1 MSSAGDSKAEN
12 CPPNEELAGF
22 KAKTLDAEARD
33 RVGNHLK
40 TCKACQKKLTQNIL
54 SGIRESNRASDAALG
69 TGGGTSPGE
78 TKPIGRGSSPSI
90 NPPSSGDGSKIRASS
105 GSQTAPGSLGGDQPP
120 EKYPYLDPPEEPGE
134 IARLGMYNILR
145 ELGSGG
151 MGVVFDA
158 IDRRLSRRVALKV
171 LKPELADESY
181 VERFKQEARLAAS
194 LSDEHIV
201 TIFEVGVSANVAFM
215 AMEYLHGEP
224 LDARLSRDGWLP
236 IDEALGL
243 LKQAAMGLATAHKAG
258 LVHRDIKPA
267 NLWLE
272 RDKESGQFKRVKV
285 LDFGLAKEV
294 AKDSSLTAA
303 GMVVGTPSYM
313 APEQVYGLPC
323 DQRTDLFALG
333 CVLYRMISGKLP
345 FAGEDTM
352 AVLQNTVD
360 EPMPD
365 MSDMGRKFPAKVL
378 ELLKRLLAKDPDDR
392 PANAGVL
399 IKQIDALSMG
409 EILPTHSPTP
419 SGNFTIK
426 VTSKKEKRKTNWLA
440 WASGAL
446 AFLAVTSSVAL
457 FFLKPAPK
465 SETKESGTAT
475 GGSETKG
482 GPANSI
488 GTFTGEPI
496 KVGVL
501 FSRSGPF
508 QVDEVPLADAVK
520 HAVDEINAGTIDKND
535 KPGIDGRK
543 VEIVRADGASN
554 PTVYAAEAQR
564 MIEKEGCR
572 VIFGCW
578 TSSCRKAVVEVLE
591 KQAKQGRDCLL
602 FYPMQFEGLE
612 DSRQV
617 VYLGLVPNQQV
628 ERSLSFARKEWL
640 SEGPKRARRLYLVGS
655 DYVYPR
661 ASFEVVRLFLE
672 TRFKGDFEIVGESFV
687 PLKNPGLAEE
697 AATKALAAKPDLI
710 LNALNG
716 LRVNERF
723 FNSLRKGGNDKGNG
737 PGSAKVLSLSL
748 TERDLEKSD
757 DPGLFEGH
765 YLVWSYLSS
774 IAGPEN
780 QRFKEICK
788 DHLSSATV
796 PYDPLEA
803 AYYGTR
809 LWAKAEEHWRNE
821 ASKSGAGKPNE
832 QTPANLNNLRN
843 AIELVSEA
851 APQGRLSPLPT
862 PTTPGALYT
871 PHRPRFGRILK
882 DREVE
887 VLGAQIADSPAD
899 PFPGPQN
906 RDEAT
911 SGQIKEAKE
920 GWNRYLE
927 GLKKAYGGQWENT
940 GMEPAQIPPADWW
953 KKK

>member
-1 MSSAGDSKAEN
+1 MMSSAGGINAEN
-12 CPPNEELAGF
+12 CPPDEELAGF
-22 KAKTLDAEARD
+22 KAKSLGPEARD

-40 TCKACQKKLTQNIL
+40 SCKACQKKLTQNIR
-54 SGIRESNRASDAALG
+54 SGIRESNRSSDPSLG
-69 TGGGTSPGE
+69 NVGGSPPGE
-78 TKPIGRGSSPSI
+78 TLPVGTFANPSSAGPSGAGKDSKAWTPSTP
-90 NPPSSGDGSKIRASS
+90 PPSN
-105 GSQTAPGSLGGDQPP
+105 LGGEKPP
-120 EKYPYLDPPEEPGE
+120 EQYPYLDPPEEPGE
-134 IARLGMYNILR
+134 MARLGMYNILR

-158 IDRRLSRRVALKV
+158 IDRRLNRRVALKV
-171 LKPELADESY
+171 LKPELADDSY

-236 IDEALGL
+236 VDEALSL
-243 LKQAAMGLATAHKAG
+243 LRQAAMGLATAHKAG

-272 RDKESGQFKRVKV
+272 RDKDSGQFKRVKV

-333 CVLYRMISGKLP
+333 CVLYRMVSGKLP
-345 FAGEDTM
+345 FSGEDTM

-365 MSDMGRKFPAKVL
+365 MSDVGRKFPQKVM
-378 ELLKRLLAKDPDDR
+378 ELLKRLLAKDPDER
-392 PANAGVL
+392 PADAGVL
-399 IKQIDALSMG
+399 IKQIDAISSGG
-409 EILPTHSPTP
+409 ELPSYSPTP
-419 SGNFTIK
+419 SGGFAIK
-426 VTSKKEKRKTNWLA
+426 TVAKKEVRKVNWLL
-440 WASGAL
+440 WSSGAM
-446 AFLAVTSSVAL
+446 AFLAVASSLAL
-457 FFLKPAPK
+457 FFLRPVPK
-465 SETKESGTAT
+465 GETKDPGTSA
-475 GGSETKG
+475 E
-482 GPANSI
+482 GPATENVAV
-488 GTFTGEPI
+488 FTGEPI

-508 QVDEVPLADAVK
+508 QVDEVPLADAVR
-520 HAVDEINAGTIDKND
+520 HAIDEINAGTLDKND

-564 MIEKEGCR
+564 MVEKEGCR

-578 TSSCRKAVVEVLE
+578 SSSCRKAVVEVLE
-591 KQAKQGRDCLL
+591 KQAKEGRDCLL

-617 VYLGLVPNQQV
+617 VYLGLVPNQQI
-628 ERSLSFARKEWL
+628 ERALSFARKEWL
-640 SEGPKRARRLYLVGS
+640 TEGPKRARRLYLVGS

-672 TRFKGDFEIVGESFV
+672 TRFKGDFEIVGESMV
-687 PLKNPGLAEE
+687 PLKNPALAEE
-697 AATKALAAKPDLI
+697 AATKAFAAKPDLI
-710 LNALNG
+710 LNTLNG

-723 FNSLRKGGNDKGNG
+723 FQALRKAEGDK
-737 PGSAKVLSLSL
+737 PDSPISTPVLSLSL
-748 TERDLEKSD
+748 TERDLEKSE
-757 DPGLFEGH
+757 DPGLFAGH

-780 QRFKEICK
+780 QRFKEICREK
-788 DHLSSATV
+788 LSAATV

-809 LWAKAEEHWRNE
+809 LWAKGEEHWRDE
-821 ASKSGAGKPNE
+821 ASKAGTEKTGD
-832 QTPANLNNLRN
+832 QSTASLDRLRK
-843 AIELVSEA
+843 AMDLISEA

-862 PTTPGALYT
+862 PSTPGALYT

-882 DREVE
+882 DREIE
-887 VLGAQIADSPAD
+887 VLGAQLTDTPAD

-911 SGQIKEAKE
+911 AAQIKEAKE
-920 GWNRYLE
+920 GWARYLD

-940 GMEPAQIPPADWW
+940 GREPAQVPPADWW

>member
-1 MSSAGDSKAEN
+1 MMSSAGGSKAEN
-12 CPPNEELAGF
+12 CPPDEELAGF
-22 KAKTLDAEARD
+22 KAKALEPEARD

-40 TCKACQKKLTQNIL
+40 TCKACQKKLTQNII
-54 SGIRESNRASDAALG
+54 SGIRELNRSSDASLG
-69 TGGGTSPGE
+69 NPGGTNPAE
-78 TKPIGRGSSPSI
+78 TLPIGQVSKP
-90 NPPSSGDGSKIRASS
+90 NAPSSGARDESKVRGSAASPP
-105 GSQTAPGSLGGDQPP
+105 APSSVGGDRPP
-120 EKYPYLDPPEEPGE
+120 EKYPYLDPPEEPAE
-134 IARLGMYNILR
+134 MARLGMYNILR

-158 IDRRLSRRVALKV
+158 IDRRLNRRVALKV
-171 LKPELADESY
+171 LKPELADDSY

-236 IDEALGL
+236 VEESLEL
-243 LKQAAMGLATAHKAG
+243 LKQAAKGLATAHKAG

-272 RDKESGQFKRVKV
+272 RDKDSGQFKRVKV

-323 DQRTDLFALG
+323 DQRADLFALG
-333 CVLYRMISGKLP
+333 CVLYRMVSGKLP
-345 FAGEDTM
+345 FSGEDTM

-365 MSDMGRKFPAKVL
+365 MTDVGRKFPNKVL

-392 PANAGVL
+392 PSDAGIV
-399 IKQIDALSMG
+399 IKQIDAITTG
-409 EILPTHSPTP
+409 EGLATYSPTP
-419 SGNFTIK
+419 SGGFGIK
-426 VTSKKEKRKTNWLA
+426 VAAKKETRRINWLA

-446 AFLAVTSSVAL
+446 AFLAVASSLAL
-457 FFLKPAPK
+457 FFLRPAPK
-465 SETKESGTAT
+465 GDNKDSGTPAGASPSETVV
-475 GGSETKG
+475 
-482 GPANSI
+482 
-488 GTFTGEPI
+488 TFTGEPI
-496 KVGVL
+496 KLGVL

-508 QVDEVPLADAVK
+508 QVDEVPLADAVR
-520 HAVDEINAGTIDKND
+520 HAVDEINAGAMDRND

-564 MIEKEGCR
+564 LVEKEGCR

-578 TSSCRKAVVEVLE
+578 SSSCRKAVVEVLE
-591 KQAKQGRDCLL
+591 KQAKEGRDCLL

-612 DSRQV
+612 DSKQV

-628 ERSLSFARKEWL
+628 ERALSFARKEWL
-640 SEGPKRARRLYLVGS
+640 TESPKRARRLYLVGS

-687 PLKNPGLAEE
+687 PLKNPELAAE

-716 LRVNERF
+716 MRVNERF
-723 FNSLRKGGNDKGNG
+723 FQALRKAAGDKPDN
-737 PGSAKVLSLSL
+737 PIPAPVLSLSL

-757 DPGLFEGH
+757 DPGVFEGH

-788 DHLSSATV
+788 DKLSAATV

-809 LWAKAEEHWRNE
+809 LWARGEEHWRNE
-821 ASKSGAGKPNE
+821 ASKSGAEKSGD
-832 QTPANLNNLRN
+832 QTVASLDRLRK
-843 AIELVSEA
+843 AMDLVSEA

-862 PTTPGALYT
+862 PSTPGALYT

-882 DREVE
+882 DREIE
-887 VLGAQIADSPAD
+887 VLGAQLADTPAD

-911 SGQIKEAKE
+911 AAQIKEAKE
-920 GWNRYLE
+920 GWARYLD
-927 GLKKAYGGQWENT
+927 GLRKAYGGQWENT
-940 GMEPAQIPPADWW
+940 GREPVQVPPADWW

>member
-1 MSSAGDSKAEN
+1 MSSGGVNNPESCPAE
-12 CPPNEELAGF
+12 EELAAF
-22 KAKTLDAEARD
+22 KAKTLEAEARD

-40 TCKACQKKLTQNIL
+40 TCKGCQKKLTQTIL
-54 SGIRESNRASDAALG
+54 SGIREANRTSDPSLIQAG
-69 TGGGTSPGE
+69 MGKTGE
-78 TKPIGRGSSPSI
+78 TKPVAKPADPATMIAQGGATARSGDAPPAKTPSPT
-90 NPPSSGDGSKIRASS
+90 SSG
-105 GSQTAPGSLGGDQPP
+105 GDKPP
-120 EKYPYLDPPEEPGE
+120 DDYPYLDPPEEPGE
-134 IARLGMYNILR
+134 MARLGMYNILR
-145 ELGSGG
+145 VLGSGG

-158 IDRRLSRRVALKV
+158 IDRRLNRRVALKV
-171 LKPELADESY
+171 LRPELADDSY

-201 TIFEVGVSANVAFM
+201 TIFEVGVSANVPFM

-224 LDARLSRDGWLP
+224 LDGRLSRDGWLP
-236 IDEALGL
+236 VDDALNI
-243 LKQAAMGLATAHKAG
+243 LKQASQGLATAHKAG

-323 DQRTDLFALG
+323 DQRTDLFSLG
-333 CVLYRMISGKLP
+333 CVLYRMVTGKLP

-365 MSDMGRKFPAKVL
+365 LENTGRTIPKKVM

-392 PANAGVL
+392 PPDAGLVV
-399 IKQIDALSMG
+399 KQIEAIQNGGD
-409 EILPTHSPTP
+409 LPTYASPRKP
-419 SGNFTIK
+419 AGHAQSSPRGSGK
-426 VTSKKEKRKTNWLA
+426 SSLLA
-440 WASGAL
+440 WASGLIAL
-446 AFLAVTSSVAL
+446 LAVASSLAL
-457 FFLKPAPK
+457 FFLRPTPKGDSKDNGDAPA
-465 SETKESGTAT
+465 GTGA
-475 GGSETKG
+475 
-482 GPANSI
+482 AVAA
-488 GTFTGEPI
+488 FAGEPI

-508 QVDEVPLADAVK
+508 EVNELPLADAVRL
-520 HAVDEINAGTIDKND
+520 AVDEINSGMLHKDD
-535 KPGIDGRK
+535 KPGVKGRK

-564 MIEKEGCR
+564 LVEKEGCR
-572 VIFGCW
+572 VIFGCL

-617 VYLGLVPNQQV
+617 VYLGLIPNQQI
-628 ERSLSFARKEWL
+628 ERCLSFAKKEL
-640 SEGPKRARRLYLVGS
+640 PAENGKRRRLYLVGS

-661 ASFEVVRLFLE
+661 ASFEVVRLFVE
-672 TRFKGDFEIVGESFV
+672 SRFPGDFEIVGESMV
-687 PLKNPGLAEE
+687 PPKNPALAEE
-697 AATKALAAKPDLI
+697 AARAALAAKPDLI
-710 LNALNG
+710 INALNG

-723 FNSLRKGGNDKGNG
+723 FSELRKAPGGKPDDRNRV
-737 PGSAKVLSLSL
+737 PVVSLSL

-757 DPGLFEGH
+757 DPGLFVGD
-765 YLVWSYLSS
+765 YLVWSYFSS

-780 QRFKEICK
+780 QQFRQVCKEK
-788 DHLSSATV
+788 LSPATV
-796 PYDPLEA
+796 PFDPLEA
-803 AYYGTR
+803 IYFGTK
-809 LWAKAEEHWRNE
+809 LWANAEE
-821 ASKSGAGKPNE
+821 KPG
-832 QTPANLNNLRN
+832 QGSDSAPGTSLKDPTGLRK
-843 AIELVSEA
+843 ALELISEPS
-851 APQGRLSPLPT
+851 PQGKLNPIAS
-862 PTTPGALYT
+862 PGAPESLYT
-871 PHRPRFGRILK
+871 PHRPRFGRVLK

-887 VLGAQIADSPAD
+887 VLEAGLAESPAD
-899 PFPGPQN
+899 PYPGPVKLE
-906 RDEAT
+906 DAT
-911 SGQIKEAKE
+911 SVQIKEARE
-920 GWNRYLE
+920 GWMSYLE
-927 GLKKAYGGQWENT
+927 SLKKAYGGQWENT
-940 GMEPAQIPPADWW
+940 EKTPAQIPQATWW